1 LGRVS
6 DRLLALILVS
16 ASLGAVAWSVKSE
29 AATSAYP
36 TKAIRFIVPYT
47 PGSSGDIFAR
57 AISQKMSEAWGQP
70 VIIDNRG
77 GSGGMMGSEMA
88 AKAPSDGHT
97 LMLGGTSNIAINPAL
112 YSKLPYDPVRDFVP
126 VTLVA
131 SSPYVMIVNPSVPAR
146 TVPEF
151 IALAKAR
158 PGQLNYASTGSGSTV
173 HLTAELFASMA
184 GVKLVHVPYKNQSG
198 RIVDVMAG
206 EVQMMFAG
214 TVLVQPHMKTGRVRA
229 LGITSAKR
237 SPLMPDLPTIAESG
251 LKGFESDGWFGV
263 FVPAGTSRAIVMQL
277 NAEIVRA
284 LKSPEMGERFAR
296 EGAELFG
303 NSPEEFA
310 AFVKNESAKWSRAV
324 KMSGARP
331 D

>member
-1 LGRVS
+1 MPKINTGL
-6 DRLLALILVS
+6 LLAS
-16 ASLGAVAWSVKSE
+16 AVFCAAAGANSK
-29 AATSAYP
+29 AATPVYP
-36 TKAIRFIVPYT
+36 TKPIRFIVPYT

-57 AISQKMSEAWGQP
+57 SIGQKMSEAWGQQ
-70 VIIDNRG
+70 IIVDNRG
-77 GSGGMMGSEMA
+77 GSGGTMGSEMA
-88 AKAPSDGHT
+88 AKSPPDGYT

-112 YSKLPYDPVRDFVP
+112 YRKLPYDAAHDFAP

-131 SSPYVMIVNPSVPAR
+131 SSPYVMIVNAALPAR

-158 PGQLNYASTGSGSTV
+158 PGQLNYATTGSGSTV

-184 GVKLVHVPYKNQSG
+184 GVKLVHVPYKNQAG

-214 TVLVQPHMKTGRVRA
+214 TVLVQPHIKSGKVRA

-237 SPLMPDLPTIAESG
+237 SPLMPELPTIAEAG
-251 LKGFESDGWFGV
+251 LKGFESNGWFGV

-284 LKSPEMGERFAR
+284 LKSPEMSERFAR
-296 EGAELFG
+296 EGADLYG

-310 AFVKNESAKWSRAV
+310 VFVKTEAAKWATAV
-324 KMSGARP
+324 KLSGARP

>member
-1 LGRVS
+1 MKVP
-6 DRLLALILVS
+6 RLLVRVLVS
-16 ASLGAVAWSVKSE
+16 ASFCAAAFGVKCE
-29 AATSAYP
+29 AAAPAYP
-36 TKAIRFIVPYT
+36 IKPIRFIVPYT

-57 AISQKMSEAWGQP
+57 AIAQKMSESWGQQ
-70 VIIDNRG
+70 VIVDNRG

-97 LMLGGTSNIAINPAL
+97 LMLGGTSNMAINPAL
-112 YSKLPYDPVRDFVP
+112 YGKLPYDPVRDFAP

-131 SSPYVMIVNPSVPAR
+131 STPYVMIVNPSVPAK

-158 PGQLNYASTGSGSTV
+158 PGQLNYATTGSGSAV
-173 HLTAELFASMA
+173 HLTAALFASMA
-184 GVKLVHVPYKNQSG
+184 GVQLVHVPYKNQAS

-214 TVLVQPHMKTGRVRA
+214 TVLVQQHMKTGKVRA
-229 LGITSAKR
+229 LGISGAQR

-251 LKGFESDGWFGV
+251 LKGFESSGWFGV
-263 FVPAGTSRAIVMQL
+263 FVPAGTSRGIVMQL
-277 NAEIVRA
+277 NAEIIRA
-284 LKSPEMGERFAR
+284 LKLPDVSERFSR
-296 EGAELFG
+296 EGADLFG

-310 AFVKNESAKWSRAV
+310 AFVKSEAAKWSKAV

>member
-1 LGRVS
+1 
-6 DRLLALILVS
+6 
-16 ASLGAVAWSVKSE
+16 
-29 AATSAYP
+29 
-36 TKAIRFIVPYT
+36 VPYT

-57 AISQKMSEAWGQP
+57 SIGQKMSEAWGQQ
-70 VIIDNRG
+70 IIVDNRG
-77 GSGGMMGSEMA
+77 GSGGTIGSEMA
-88 AKAPSDGHT
+88 AKSPPDGYT

-112 YSKLPYDPVRDFVP
+112 YGKLPYDAARDFAP

-131 SSPYVMIVNPSVPAR
+131 SSPYVMIVNAALPAR

-158 PGQLNYASTGSGSTV
+158 PGQLNYATTGSGSTV

-184 GVKLVHVPYKNQSG
+184 GVKLVHVPYKNQAG

-214 TVLVQPHMKTGRVRA
+214 TVLVQPHIKSGKVRA

-237 SPLMPDLPTIAESG
+237 SPLMPELPTIAEAG
-251 LKGFESDGWFGV
+251 LKGFESNGWFGV

-284 LKSPEMGERFAR
+284 LKSPEMSERFAR
-296 EGAELFG
+296 EGADLYG

-310 AFVKNESAKWSRAV
+310 VFVKTESAKWAKAV
-324 KMSGARP
+324 KLSGARP

>member
-1 LGRVS
+1 MPKINTGL
-6 DRLLALILVS
+6 LLAS
-16 ASLGAVAWSVKSE
+16 AVFCAAAGANSK
-29 AATSAYP
+29 AATPAYP
-36 TKAIRFIVPYT
+36 TKPIRFIVPYT

-57 AISQKMSEAWGQP
+57 SIGQKMSEAWGQQ
-70 VIIDNRG
+70 IIVDNRG
-77 GSGGMMGSEMA
+77 GSGGAIGSEMA
-88 AKAPSDGHT
+88 AKSPPDGYT

-112 YSKLPYDPVRDFVP
+112 YGKLPYDAARDFAP

-131 SSPYVMIVNPSVPAR
+131 SSPYVMIVNAALPAR

-158 PGQLNYASTGSGSTV
+158 PGQLNYATTGSGSTV

-184 GVKLVHVPYKNQSG
+184 GVKLVHVPYKNQAG

-214 TVLVQPHMKTGRVRA
+214 TVLVQPHIKSGKVRA

-237 SPLMPDLPTIAESG
+237 SPLMPELPTIAEAG
-251 LKGFESDGWFGV
+251 LKGFESNGWFGV

-284 LKSPEMGERFAR
+284 LKSPEMSERFAR
-296 EGAELFG
+296 EGADLYG

-310 AFVKNESAKWSRAV
+310 VFVKTESAKWAKAV
-324 KMSGARP
+324 KLSGARP

>member
-1 LGRVS
+1 MRLIPHAV
-6 DRLLALILVS
+6 LLAAIG
-16 ASLGAVAWSVKSE
+16 AGPCAVAQTAAKDAAPSTYPVKSV
-29 AATSAYP
+29 
-36 TKAIRFIVPYT
+36 RFIVPYT

-57 AISQKMSEAWGQP
+57 AIAQKMSEGWSQQ
-70 VIIDNRG
+70 VIVDNRG

-97 LMLGGTSNIAINPAL
+97 LMLGGTSNMAINPAL
-112 YSKLPYDPVRDFVP
+112 YARLPYDPVRDFAP

-131 SSPYVMIVNPSVPAR
+131 SSPYVMIVNPSLPAR

-151 IALAKAR
+151 IALARAR
-158 PGQLNYASTGSGSTV
+158 PGQLNYASTGSGSAV

-184 GVKLVHVPYKNQSG
+184 GVKLVHIPYKNQAS

-214 TVLVQPHMKTGRVRA
+214 MVLVQPHMKTGKVRA
-229 LGITSAKR
+229 LGMSGAKR

-251 LKGFESDGWFGV
+251 IKGFESTGWFGV
-263 FVPAGTSRAIVMQL
+263 FVPAGTPRGIVAQL

-284 LKSPEMGERFAR
+284 LKLPEVSERFAR
-296 EGAELFG
+296 EGADLFG
-303 NSPEEFA
+303 NSPEQFA
-310 AFVKNESAKWSRAV
+310 VFLKSETTKWSKAV
-324 KMSGARP
+324 KTSGARP